1 MINAGREREQ
11 EALQQRGSSSTPVAT
26 AAPGRARPRSEAN
39 RAPLAATRKNTSK
52 STSSSSSSS
61 GTKSS
66 SNSSS
71 NSITHATPV
80 LSVRETAER
89 LLALPA
95 ESASSGSAVVR
106 WNHYRKAF
114 RVHNGVIRFA
124 DIDEEYSFSFVYR
137 GAFGRRL
144 RQGGLGGAYLQ
155 GDLDYFIRAE
165 AGDTAEYAIEVEE
178 DPVAGVGAE
187 GLRLCDGPA
196 APRRPLQP
204 AMLRG
209 SRQVELITQQ
219 LLQMD
224 VRNLQDEEARRLR
237 EARDLEDILFRP

>member
-1 MINAGREREQ
+1 MLGVSASKKP
-11 EALQQRGSSSTPVAT
+11 LQQRGSSSTPVAT

-52 STSSSSSSS
+52 STSSSSSS
-61 GTKSS
+61 GTKS

-155 GDLDYFIRAE
+155 GDQDYFIRAE